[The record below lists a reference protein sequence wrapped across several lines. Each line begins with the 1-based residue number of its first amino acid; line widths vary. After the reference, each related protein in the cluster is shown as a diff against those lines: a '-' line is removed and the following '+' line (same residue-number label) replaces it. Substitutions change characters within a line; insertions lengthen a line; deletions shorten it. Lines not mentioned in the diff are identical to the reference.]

1 VIYLK
6 NPANI
11 SPAVAV
17 EVTMAKEKI
26 VLAYSGGL
34 DTSVILTWLKE
45 NYDAE
50 VIAVCCD
57 AGQDDDFDAVNKKAL
72 DTGASTSHVID
83 IREEFLT
90 DFVWPTLKAGAVY
103 ENDYLLGTSMARPL
117 MAKKLVEIAEKEG
130 AGFIAHGCTGKGNDQ
145 VRFEST
151 VHALNPAIRI
161 IAPWRIWD
169 LKSREDCLDYAAK
182 HSIPVAQSREKIYSR
197 DQNLWHISHEGGNL
211 ENPWNE
217 HLDDIHVMSVPIEKA
232 PDKPSYIEIDFEKGI
247 PVGLNGKK
255 TAPVA
260 LLTELNRIGGENGVG
275 TIDIV
280 ENRLVGMKSR
290 GVYETPG
297 GTILYKALAAL
308 EKLIFDRD
316 TLNYKNTVALKYAQ
330 LVYDGLWY
338 TPLREAISAFVDH
351 IQEPVTG
358 TVRVKL
364 YKGSAVP
371 AAAKSDNAL
380 YSEEFATFGEDDVYN
395 QKDAEGFINLFSLPM
410 KIRAI
415 RKNNAAGK
423 ALRTR

>member
-1 VIYLK
+1 M
-6 NPANI
+6 
-11 SPAVAV
+11 S
-17 EVTMAKEKI
+17 KEKV

-45 NYDAE
+45 NYDVD

-57 AGQDDDFDAVNKKAL
+57 AGQDDNFDAVNEKAYA
-72 DTGASTSHVID
+72 TGASKSFVID

-90 DFVWPTLKAGAVY
+90 DFVWPTLKAGAIY

-130 AGFIAHGCTGKGNDQ
+130 ATAIAHGCTGKGNDQ
-145 VRFEST
+145 VRFET
-151 VHALNPAIRI
+151 TIHALNPALKI

-169 LKSREDCLDYAAK
+169 LRSREDCLDYAAK
-182 HSIPVAQSREKIYSR
+182 HNIPVAQSKEKIYSR

-211 ENPWNE
+211 EDPWNE
-217 HLDDIHVMSVPIEKA
+217 HLDDIHVMSVPVEKA
-232 PDKPSYIEIDFEKGI
+232 PDKPAFVEIHFEKGI
-247 PVGLNGKK
+247 PTGLNGKK
-255 TAPVA
+255 TGAVD
-260 LLTELNRIGGENGVG
+260 LLSELNRLGGEHGVG

-338 TPLREAISAFVDH
+338 TPLRESLAAFADSIH
-351 IQEPVTG
+351 QPVTG

-364 YKGSAVP
+364 YKG
-371 AAAKSDNAL
+371 AAIPVASKSKNAL
-380 YSEEFATFGEDDVYN
+380 YSEDFATFGEDDVYD
-395 QKDAEGFINLFSLPM
+395 QKDAEGFINLFSLPL

-415 RKNNAAGK
+415 QKTK
-423 ALRTR
+423 